1 MSGDLVIV
9 TQGDVM
15 STVGSTNTTRI
26 FNGRVSTLP
35 DAAKTPHPAYSS
47 MIIQQI
53 SNLLKQT

>member
-1 MSGDLVIV
+1 MSFMWVI
-9 TQGDVM
+9 TDT
-15 STVGSTNTTRI
+15 SAY

-47 MIIQQI
+47 MIVQQI